1 MMKSHAILFMQHFN
15 QTDQSPSINWDISRY
30 NLVIIDDV
38 SMISEGIFNH
48 ILKTLNSLVFW
59 PVLLLSGDAAQQQPF
74 TRANGRIMQL
84 TSPLDNRQFIAT
96 TYHYNLQGQHRVG
109 DERYLQFLD
118 HIRHWIPQQSL
129 LDDLQAGHVI
139 TEEEQVTDD
148 NIMEAY
154 RMHPNT
160 TVLTFT
166 RRASNHINDLMT
178 ARLFQDVT
186 PLATAQLDN
195 DLPPTNIYTG
205 MGIVITQNSD
215 YSK

>member
-1 MMKSHAILFMQHFN
+1 
-15 QTDQSPSINWDISRY
+15 
-30 NLVIIDDV
+30 
-38 SMISEGIFNH
+38 
-48 ILKTLNSLVFW
+48 
-59 PVLLLSGDAAQQQPF
+59 
-74 TRANGRIMQL
+74 MQL

-139 TEEEQVTDD
+139 AEEEQVTDD

-166 RRASNHINDLMT
+166 RQASNHINDLMT
-178 ARLFQDVT
+178 ARLFHDVT
-186 PLATAQLDN
+186 PLATAQLNN

-205 MGIVITQNSD
+205 MRMVITQNRD
-215 YSK
+215 KANNVVNGQLGIVQTVQNQTVFF